1 MTKLLAFLFVFFV
14 YISKYSLILFYYF
27 FGMKDIFLFWIQG
40 CGKGTQAKLLL
51 KHFEWKFDYF
61 EIWQV
66 FRANMSNDNII
77 WNFCKDIVN
86 WGGLVP
92 PFVSFGWYEIALQIV
107 EWKDTAL
114 MTDWFPRSMEQA
126 KFMESMMAKY
136 NRDFVGIH
144 YELSREKAIER
155 IMERAKK
162 EWRADDNEESI
173 KVRLAAFENETLPV
187 INYFKEKWKVIT
199 IDADNQIDD
208 IFNET
213 VKLLD

>member
-1 MTKLLAFLFVFFV
+1 
-14 YISKYSLILFYYF
+14 
-27 FGMKDIFLFWIQG
+27 MKDIFLLWIQW
-40 CGKGTQAKLLL
+40 CGNWTQAKLLL
-51 KHFEWKFDYF
+51 KHFEWKFDYL
-61 EIWQV
+61 EMGQL
-66 FRANMSNDNII
+66 FRANMSNDNIV

-86 WGGLVP
+86 WWWLVP
-92 PFVSFGWYEIALQIV
+92 PFVSFGWYEIALQIA
-107 EWKDTAL
+107 EWKNMAL
-114 MTDWFPRSMEQA
+114 MTDGFPRSIEQA
-126 KFMESMMAKY
+126 KFMESMMEKY
-136 NRDFVGIH
+136 NRDFAVVH

-187 INYFKEKWKVIT
+187 INYFKEKGKVIT

-213 VKLLD
+213 IKLLD

>member
-1 MTKLLAFLFVFFV
+1 
-14 YISKYSLILFYYF
+14 
-27 FGMKDIFLFWIQG
+27 MKDIFLLGIQW

-51 KHFEWKFDYF
+51 KHFEWIFDYL
-61 EIWQV
+61 EMWQL

-86 WGGLVP
+86 AGELVP

-107 EWKDTAL
+107 EWKNTAL
-114 MTDWFPRSMEQA
+114 MTDGFPRSIEQA
-126 KFMESMMAKY
+126 KFMESMMSKY
-136 NRDFVGIH
+136 NRDFVVLH
-144 YELSREKAIER
+144 YELSREKATER
-155 IMERAKK
+155 IMARAKI
-162 EWRADDNEESI
+162 EGRADDNEESI

-213 VKLLD
+213 IKLLD

>member
-1 MTKLLAFLFVFFV
+1 LFFL
-14 YISKYSLILFYYF
+14 YISVNVILTFILLF
-27 FGMKDIFLFWIQG
+27 FGMKDIFLLGIQG

-51 KHFEWKFDYF
+51 KHFEWKFDYL
-61 EIWQV
+61 EMGQL
-66 FRANMSNDNII
+66 FRANMSNDNIV

-107 EWKDTAL
+107 EWKNVAL
-114 MTDWFPRSMEQA
+114 MTDWFPRSIEQA
-126 KFMESMMAKY
+126 KFMESMMEKY
-136 NRDFVGIH
+136 NRDFMIVH

-155 IMERAKK
+155 IMARAQK

-187 INYFKEKWKVIT
+187 INYFKGKWKVIT
-199 IDADNQIDD
+199 IDADNSIDD

-213 VKLLD
+213 IKSLN

>member
-1 MTKLLAFLFVFFV
+1 
-14 YISKYSLILFYYF
+14 
-27 FGMKDIFLFWIQG
+27 MKDIFLLGIQG

-51 KHFEWKFDYF
+51 KHFEGNFDYL
-61 EIWQV
+61 EMGQL

-77 WNFCKDIVN
+77 WNFCKDMVN
-86 WGGLVP
+86 WGKLVP

-107 EWKDTAL
+107 GWKNVAL
-114 MTDWFPRSMEQA
+114 MTDWFPRSIEQA
-126 KFMESMMAKY
+126 KFMESMMSKY
-136 NRDFVGIH
+136 NRDFVIIH
-144 YELSREKAIER
+144 YELSKEKAIER
-155 IMERAKK
+155 IMSRAQK

-213 VKLLD
+213 VNLLD

>member
-1 MTKLLAFLFVFFV
+1 MFFL
-14 YISKYSLILFYYF
+14 YISVNVILTFILLF
-27 FGMKDIFLFWIQG
+27 FGMKDIFLLGIQG

-51 KHFEWKFDYF
+51 KHFEWKFDYL
-61 EIWQV
+61 EMGQL
-66 FRANMSNDNII
+66 FRANMSNDNIV

-107 EWKDTAL
+107 EWKNVAL
-114 MTDWFPRSMEQA
+114 MTDWFPRSIEQA
-126 KFMESMMAKY
+126 KFMESMMEKY
-136 NRDFVGIH
+136 NRDFMIVH

-155 IMERAKK
+155 IMARAQK

-187 INYFKEKWKVIT
+187 INYFKGKWKVIT
-199 IDADNQIDD
+199 IDADNSIDD

-213 VKLLD
+213 IKSLN